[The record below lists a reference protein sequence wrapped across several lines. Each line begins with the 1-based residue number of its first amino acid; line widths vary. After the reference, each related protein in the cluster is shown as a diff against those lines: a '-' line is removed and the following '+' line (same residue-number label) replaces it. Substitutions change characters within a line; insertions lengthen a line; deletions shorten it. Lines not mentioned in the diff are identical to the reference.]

1 MLESMQL
8 SWTNHRDNNINESQ
22 LFTPNGVL
30 RNRIL
35 PMILCYNTVLFNISS
50 LVITHYLDIHKI
62 YWIFCAHHEEILFV
76 GNVQID

>member
-1 MLESMQL
+1 MEFDL
-8 SWTNHRDNNINESQ
+8 NNINESQ

-50 LVITHYLDIHKI
+50 LVITHYLDIHQI